1 MQKWAAPQTIQAK
14 AIPLALEGKD
24 ILARSGTGTGKT
36 AAYLLPILHNTLR
49 RNQRETSV
57 LILTPTK
64 ELASQV
70 TKVAK
75 SLAAH
80 CGDSIKVQ
88 NIAGKES
95 ALVQRAQLAES
106 PDIVVA
112 TPARASVNL
121 NNGALSLES
130 LAHLVV
136 DEADLV
142 LGYGFEEDLDNIAK
156 NIPKGVQVL

>member
-1 MQKWAAPQTIQAK
+1 
-14 AIPLALEGKD
+14 
-24 ILARSGTGTGKT
+24 
-36 AAYLLPILHNTLR
+36 
-49 RNQRETSV
+49 
-57 LILTPTK
+57 
-64 ELASQV
+64 
-70 TKVAK
+70 
-75 SLAAH
+75 
-80 CGDSIKVQ
+80 VQ

-95 ALVQRAQLAES
+95 AVVQRAQLAES

-121 NNGALSLES
+121 NNGALSLKS

-156 NIPKGVQVL
+156 NISKGVQVL

>member
-1 MQKWAAPQTIQAK
+1 
-14 AIPLALEGKD
+14 LALEGKD

-36 AAYLLPILHNTLR
+36 AAYLLPILHNILR
-49 RNQRETSV
+49 RNQRETSA

-80 CGDSIKVQ
+80 CGDTVRVQ

-95 ALVQRAQLAES
+95 AVVQRAQLAEN
-106 PDIVVA
+106 PNIVVA
-112 TPARASVNL
+112 TPARANINI
-121 NNGALSLES
+121 NNGALSLKS

-142 LGYGFEEDLDNIAK
+142 MGYGFKDDLDSISK
-156 NIPKGVQVL
+156 SIPKGVQVL

>member
-1 MQKWAAPQTIQAK
+1 
-14 AIPLALEGKD
+14 
-24 ILARSGTGTGKT
+24 
-36 AAYLLPILHNTLR
+36 
-49 RNQRETSV
+49 
-57 LILTPTK
+57 
-64 ELASQV
+64 
-70 TKVAK
+70 
-75 SLAAH
+75 
-80 CGDSIKVQ
+80 VQ

-95 ALVQRAQLAES
+95 AVVQRAQLAES

-121 NNGALSLES
+121 NNGALSLKN